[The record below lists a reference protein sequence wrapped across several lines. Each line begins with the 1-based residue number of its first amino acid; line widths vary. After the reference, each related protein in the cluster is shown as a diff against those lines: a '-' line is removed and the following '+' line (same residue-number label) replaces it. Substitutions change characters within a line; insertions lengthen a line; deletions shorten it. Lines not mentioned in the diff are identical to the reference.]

1 MVEFKLGLI
10 VSIVILILMLLDDND
25 DNHNYPLA

>member
-10 VSIVILILMLLDDND
+10 ISIALIILMLLDDND

>member
-1 MVEFKLGLI
+1 MIDFKLGLI
-10 VSIVILILMLLDDND
+10 VSIVLIILVLLDDND

>member
-1 MVEFKLGLI
+1 MIEFKLGLI
-10 VSIVILILMLLDDND
+10 VSIVLIILVLLDDND